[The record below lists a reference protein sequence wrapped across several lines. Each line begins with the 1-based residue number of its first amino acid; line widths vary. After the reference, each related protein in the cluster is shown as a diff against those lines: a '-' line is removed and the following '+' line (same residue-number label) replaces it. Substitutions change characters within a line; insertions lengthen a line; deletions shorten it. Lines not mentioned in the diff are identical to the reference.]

1 MVVVKRLALELFRF
15 FLMLLPL
22 SVSGSVSESVSKI
35 PGSILHDFASEFD
48 SDFDPDT
55 DTDSDPD
62 DKRWHGSLSG
72 QRHYFRLDCGHSP
85 P

>member
-1 MVVVKRLALELFRF
+1 MALELFRF

-22 SVSGSVSESVSKI
+22 SVSGSVSESVSKVSD
-35 PGSILHDFASEFD
+35 SILHDFASEFD

-62 DKRWHGSLSG
+62 DKCWHGNLSDQG
-72 QRHYFRLDCGHSP
+72 HCFRLVCGHSP